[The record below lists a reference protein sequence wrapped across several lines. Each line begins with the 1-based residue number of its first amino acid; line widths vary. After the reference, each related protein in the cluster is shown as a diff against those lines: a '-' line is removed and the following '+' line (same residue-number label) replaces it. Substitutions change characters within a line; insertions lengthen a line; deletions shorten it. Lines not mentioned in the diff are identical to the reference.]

1 MVVTVTH
8 SKRQWSPTSSHKALH
23 ALYGKAPP
31 APPGSKLNWVSI
43 WKTLFRSCNKI
54 QTRRNHYVKSSDR
67 QISMTTRATAM
78 TQYKICND
86 LVQAQAPAPARCYH
100 TKKKKNPYTQ
110 VQGWD
115 WKTSVRISTVKWS
128 HTDSPREC
136 GVCQHITRDVQSGW
150 APKYNHLQY
159 LDVYKSSS

>member
-100 TKKKKNPYTQ
+100 TKKKKKPVHTSPGVGLKDKCKDFYRQ
-110 VQGWD
+110 VITYRFATWMRGM
-115 WKTSVRISTVKWS
+115 STHNTWCTERVS
-128 HTDSPREC
+128 T
-136 GVCQHITRDVQSGW
+136 
-150 APKYNHLQY
+150 
-159 LDVYKSSS
+159 